1 MRTTVDIDTPVLNE
15 LKRLGRRERKPLG
28 RLVSE
33 LLAEAIARRKAGVPK
48 PAPFTWNTTKGRL
61 LVDLAD
67 TDAVYGE
74 LDAEKIP
81 PARR

>member
-1 MRTTVDIDTPVLNE
+1 MRTTVDIDTPVLSE
-15 LKRLGRRERKPLG
+15 LRRIGKREGKPLG

-48 PAPFTWNTTKGRL
+48 PAAFSWNTTKGRL

-67 TDAVYGE
+67 ADAVYGE
-74 LDAEKIP
+74 LDAEKVP